1 MEIYERIRELRK
13 NYLHMSQEEFG
24 AKLGV
29 SRSVIK
35 NIELNA
41 LKQPGQKE
49 PIYKLIC
56 KEFDISYLWLTKG
69 VGPMIAETDTSSM
82 ARIDAIMTGENEI
95 AKKIFRSFSK
105 LDDSEWELL
114 EKIIKD
120 ISKT

>member
-56 KEFDISYLWLTKG
+56 REFDINYLWLTKG
-69 VGPMIAETDTSSM
+69 IEPMIVETDTSSM
-82 ARIDAIMTGENEI
+82 ARIDAILTGENET

-105 LDDSEWELL
+105 LDESEWKLL
-114 EKIIKD
+114 EKIIND
-120 ISKT
+120 ISKA